1 MLVGEGVVSFVK
13 VDDVVLENGKEV
25 SSNVTFLE
33 TISLLLVGSRHI

>member
-13 VDDVVLENGKEV
+13 VDDAVLENGKEV